1 MKSSS
6 NLGRKDRAGL
16 IPGHNDGMTLIE
28 LLIVISVIG
37 VLVVALGFSFQGWRG
52 KYQVESEMKEMYVDL
67 MNARARALQR
77 NRVHFVSL
85 ATTSYT
91 IYEDTTP
98 APDGNGTLETGT
110 DALVAAKNF
119 EPAHPITWNDFS
131 DVQINFSQ
139 RGLSSDN
146 KTICSNT
153 DFDAD
158 YDCIIISASRINLG
172 KLTTAIPAPA
182 GGACDSA
189 NCVAK

>member
-1 MKSSS
+1 VKNSGEPEDKMK
-6 NLGRKDRAGL
+6 GL
-16 IPGHNDGMTLIE
+16 PSLRQNDGVTLIE
-28 LLIVISVIG
+28 LIVVTSIIAI
-37 VLVVALGFSFQGWRG
+37 LVVALGFSFQGWRG
-52 KYQVESEMKEMYVDL
+52 KYKVESEMKEMYVDL

-85 ATTSYT
+85 ATTSYA

-98 APDGNGTLETGT
+98 APDGNGTLETAT
-110 DALVAAKNF
+110 DAQVVTKNF
-119 EPAHPITWNDFS
+119 DPTHPITWSDVS

-158 YDCIIISASRINLG
+158 YDCIIISTSRINLG
-172 KLTTAIPAPA
+172 KLTTAITA

-189 NCVAK
+189 NCVVR

>member
-1 MKSSS
+1 MKNSGGPE
-6 NLGRKDRAGL
+6 GRGKVLPSLR
-16 IPGHNDGMTLIE
+16 HSDGVTLIE
-28 LLIVISVIG
+28 LIVVVSVIAI
-37 VLVVALGFSFQGWRG
+37 LVVALGFSFQGWRG

-77 NRVHFVSL
+77 NRVHFVRL

-91 IYEDTTP
+91 IYEDTAP

-110 DALVAAKNF
+110 DTLVVSKNV
-119 EPAHPITWNDFS
+119 EPAHPLTWNDFS

-158 YDCIIISASRINLG
+158 YDCIIISNSRVNLG
-172 KLTTAIPAPA
+172 KLSTSIPD
-182 GGACDSA
+182 GGTCGGTPN
-189 NCVAK
+189 NCAAK